1 MTLLEVML
9 RWATYGLKR
18 EEEAKG
24 FFRPSLQYLQQAF
37 FWVSLN
43 ASLGFR
49 RRPYL
54 QIEADVLDVLFD
66 LFEK

>member
-1 MTLLEVML
+1 MNLLEVML
-9 RWATYGLKR
+9 RWATYGFKR

-24 FFRPSLQYLQQAF
+24 SFQPSLQYLQQVF

-43 ASLGFR
+43 ASLGFCW
-49 RRPYL
+49 RPYL
-54 QIEADVLDVLFD
+54 QIEADVLKVLFD